1 MSRRGN
7 CWDNSP
13 LESFFAT
20 LKKELVREAD
30 FATRGQARTA
40 IFDYIEGFYNTRRLH
55 SALDYRSPVQFERL
69 AEVA

>member
-1 MSRRGN
+1 MSRRGD

-30 FATRGQARTA
+30 FATRGQARAA
-40 IFDYIEGFYNTRRLH
+40 IFDYIEGFYNPIRMH
-55 SALDYRSPVQFERL
+55 STLDYQSPDEYERL
-69 AEVA
+69 TSAA